1 MKNKFF
7 RLMIF
12 SGTVMMCLLVILS
25 GCTADTDVSKT
36 SPANK
41 SAGHQEQHSDTTPDG
56 DNVNNEQERWDKM
69 SDSEKIEEAKKNED
83 YTRLMSE
90 LAIANKADTLFLTV
104 QEPGNTTAC
113 RVYSFE
119 KKDGAWQQVFN
130 TKGYVGRSGVGD
142 PDSRV
147 EGDGTT
153 PAGVYSFGMLF
164 GIKDNPGELQKFYK
178 KVDEDDYWDGDSNSD
193 TYNQYV
199 KGSEMPSSWNRRA
212 SEHLIDYEPSYNY
225 AAMVNFNVNPTIKGK
240 GSAIFMH
247 CTRPGASYSAGCV
260 AIPEKRM
267 LQSLKM
273 IDDNAYIVI
282 VRSIED
288 IAKYF

>member
-7 RLMIF
+7 RMMIL
-12 SGTVMMCLLVILS
+12 VVAAMMCLLVILS
-25 GCTADTDVSKT
+25 GCTADSDVSKT
-36 SPANK
+36 SPANQ
-41 SAGHQEQHSDTTPDG
+41 SAGQQDQTHNG
-56 DNVNNEQERWDKM
+56 DNKNSEQESWDKM

-83 YTRLMSE
+83 YTRLVSE
-90 LAIANKADTLFLTV
+90 LSIANKADTLFLTV

-164 GIKDNPGELQKFYK
+164 GIKDNPG
-178 KVDEDDYWDGDSNSD
+178 
-193 TYNQYV
+193 
-199 KGSEMPSSWNRRA
+199 
-212 SEHLIDYEPSYNY
+212 DYEPSYNY
-225 AAMVNFNVNPTIKGK
+225 AVMVNFNVNPTIKGK